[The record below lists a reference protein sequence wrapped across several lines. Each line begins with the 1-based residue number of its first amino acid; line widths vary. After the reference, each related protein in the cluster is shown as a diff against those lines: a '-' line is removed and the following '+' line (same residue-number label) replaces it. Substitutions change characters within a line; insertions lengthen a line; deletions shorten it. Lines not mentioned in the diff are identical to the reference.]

1 MNGKALILGD
11 AGFIGTDLTK
21 TNIYEPF
28 MSRVQPQEKKCKKI
42 TDELADLWTGIIIQ
56 TRFLKLIFCVAKSF
70 RHQFLKVLL

>member
-28 MSRVQPQEKKCKKI
+28 MSSLILLLQAGRKK
-42 TDELADLWTGIIIQ
+42 
-56 TRFLKLIFCVAKSF
+56 
-70 RHQFLKVLL
+70 KVLRRLLMIWQQI

>member
-28 MSRVQPQEKKCKKI
+28 MSRVQPQEKKSVRRLLMSLQI
-42 TDELADLWTGIIIQ
+42 STTGIIIQ
-56 TRFLKLIFCVAKSF
+56 TRFLKVNFFVAKSF
-70 RHQFLKVLL
+70 F